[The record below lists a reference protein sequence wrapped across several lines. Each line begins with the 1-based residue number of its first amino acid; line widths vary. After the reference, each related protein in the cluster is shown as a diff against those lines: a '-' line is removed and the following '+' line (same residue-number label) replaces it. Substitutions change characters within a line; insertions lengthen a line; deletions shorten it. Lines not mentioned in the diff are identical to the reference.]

1 MPESHS
7 IILNEYD
14 EDLPKEIN
22 LSNFTIGEFVKK
34 RFRITVHQ
42 GCFDDTL
49 ITVQTIKLRSD
60 KMATWKQHK
69 DDWVRRQQWVS
80 IKRPTVRH
88 RPYFAY

>member
-1 MPESHS
+1 MDGSLEYMPESHS

-22 LSNFTIGEFVKK
+22 PSNFTIGEFVKK

-60 KMATWKQHK
+60 KMTTWKQNK
-69 DDWVRRQQWVS
+69 DDWVRRHWAS
-80 IKRPTVRH
+80 IKITLS
-88 RPYFAY
+88 